1 VWEWR
6 ENSGDIKGVGILK
19 LDLVNG
25 WFSSSQMIFALAVEH
40 IIMSVLMQTGLEPSV
55 VIFFDCPEEEMAK
68 RVLNRNHVL
77 MHYIVFLP
85 LKLCH
90 SNCWCILIVISLQGW
105 VDDNIDTVK
114 KRLKVFKNRNLPVIN
129 YYSKRGKLHTASIWK
144 LKTTL

>member
-1 VWEWR
+1 VWELK
-6 ENSGDIKGVGILK
+6 ENSGDIKWVGILK

-25 WFSSSQMIFALAVEH
+25 WFSSSQMIFVLPEEH

-68 RVLNRNHVL
+68 RVLNRNQVL
-77 MHYIVFLP
+77 IHYIVFLSQQ
-85 LKLCH
+85 LLMY
-90 SNCWCILIVISLQGW
+90 IVISLQGW
-105 VDDNIDTVK
+105 VDGNIDIVK

-129 YYSKRGKLHTASIWK
+129 YYSKRGKLHTASLWK

>member
-1 VWEWR
+1 
-6 ENSGDIKGVGILK
+6 
-19 LDLVNG
+19 
-25 WFSSSQMIFALAVEH
+25 MIFALAVEH

-90 SNCWCILIVISLQGW
+90 SNC
-105 VDDNIDTVK
+105 
-114 KRLKVFKNRNLPVIN
+114 
-129 YYSKRGKLHTASIWK
+129 
-144 LKTTL
+144 